1 MVTELDIFAIKERI
15 VAILQNDTGLY
26 DATGA
31 SATKLR
37 KILTGYIDTHT
48 TSLTPLAFV
57 TNSQRLESVSPGA
70 VISNAWVSLT
80 HKIRFEIHIIV
91 DGRAPETLE
100 EKLDDFRKLIYETL
114 EENNQLKDPTSG
126 LLPLVSTCWPESC
139 IHEGRG
145 TEKQKFII
153 TLFCIAV
160 S

>member
-1 MVTELDIFAIKERI
+1 MVTEIDVFALKERI
-15 VAILQNDTGLY
+15 VAILQNDSDLY

-37 KILTGYIDTHT
+37 KILAGHIDAHT
-48 TSLTPLAFV
+48 ISLTPLAFV
-57 TNSQRLESVSPGA
+57 TNSQRLESIAPGS
-70 VISNAWVSLT
+70 VISNAWKSLT

-91 DGRAPETLE
+91 DGKSPEALE

-114 EENNQLKDPTSG
+114 EENNQLKDPTTG
-126 LLPLVSTCWPESC
+126 LLPLVATCWPESC

-153 TLFCIAV
+153 TLFCTAV